1 MTVEDIVFPRD
12 IKERTYGNSRGSI
25 KQGATHN
32 LICLW
37 HSLSIHKKD
46 KKKNSVYIYIDLT
59 YYHQGN
65 KMCSYTCTLCCVLY
79 NQACNLNRKTGTNMY
94 VHIHQQSACL
104 TNLLSLHTC
113 TQLNLTIVKWGKKQI
128 IPTNLS
134 FYEIHQCLN
143 IKIGFQAV
151 KIYFLTFSSGFVT
164 SYLQPIRNK
173 FLKISSIFY
182 PAKWGKYRP

>member
-1 MTVEDIVFPRD
+1 M
-12 IKERTYGNSRGSI
+12 
-25 KQGATHN
+25 
-32 LICLW
+32 
-37 HSLSIHKKD
+37 HSLLRIVQSSMQPQQKD
-46 KKKNSVYIYIDLT
+46 WSK
-59 YYHQGN
+59 
-65 KMCSYTCTLCCVLY
+65 
-79 NQACNLNRKTGTNMY
+79 Y

-143 IKIGFQAV
+143 IKISFQAV

-173 FLKISSIFY
+173 LLKISSIFY
-182 PAKWGKYRP
+182 PAKWGKYRPQVGYYPTAVRFLHHCIKFPMGKTQTL